1 MPTYYPVFIDVKGRN
16 CIIIGGG
23 NIGEEKVHKL
33 LDCEAKITVIS
44 PEVNADVQELVDND
58 RLFWHQREYRQG
70 DLEGAF
76 IAIASTDNNDVNR
89 QIAKEAEERNVLLN
103 VVDVTHLCTFIA
115 PAVAR
120 RGDVTIA
127 ASTGGTS
134 PALARK
140 FRELLN
146 GSSIEAGHALMD
158 YAELAPLL
166 ADARAEIREKGITL
180 LTDHWQAC
188 ITDNLVDM
196 VMDGKYGEAREIV
209 MTDLMK
215 GTTCDCSDGV
225 CKMWE
230 EKKELVMA
238 RDADKNSADYQTPSN
253 KTRV

>member
-1 MPTYYPVFIDVKGRN
+1 MPTTYYPVFIDVKGRN
-16 CIIIGGG
+16 CVIIGGG

-33 LDCEAKITVIS
+33 LDCEAKVVVIS
-44 PEVNADVQELVDND
+44 PEVNQGVQELVGKG
-58 RLFWHQREYRQG
+58 RLVWHQREYQEG
-70 DLEGAF
+70 DLDGAF
-76 IAIASTDNNDVNR
+76 IAIASTDNNEVNR
-89 QIAKEAEERNVLLN
+89 QIAADAEDRNVLLN

-115 PAVAR
+115 PSIAR

-127 ASTGGTS
+127 ASTGGAS

-146 GSSIEAGHALMD
+146 GSSIEASHALMD

-166 ADARAEIREKGITL
+166 ADARSEIRGKGITL
-180 LTDHWQAC
+180 LTDHWQSC

-196 VMDGKYGEAREIV
+196 VMDGKYDEARKIL
-209 MTDLMK
+209 MADLMK

-230 EKKELVMA
+230 EKKEVILSL
-238 RDADKNSADYQTPSN
+238 DGADKKA
-253 KTRV
+253 KV